1 MRPER
6 LYLQDILDAMDE
18 AGLFLQGTD
27 SAGFLMDK
35 MLQSAV
41 LLKLIMIGEA
51 AARLPAA
58 LKDTHPQVPWKRMA
72 AFRNFA
78 VHEYFAVDWRVVW
91 DTATLNIPPLRGQ
104 IASIL
109 ASIATS

>member
-6 LYLQDILDAMDE
+6 LYLQDVVDAIDE
-18 AGLFLQGTD
+18 AAVFLHG
-27 SAGFLMDK
+27 AELAAFLNDK
-35 MLQSAV
+35 KLQSAV

-51 AARLPAA
+51 AARLPGA
-58 LKDTHPQVPWKRMA
+58 LKDAHPDVPWRRLA

-91 DTATLNIPPLRGQ
+91 DTATFNIPPLRDR

-109 ASIATS
+109 ASIPGL